1 MRLNLLIGSKSAIFE
16 PISKFNR
23 LMYNWQHDDWPDFF
37 YKVEDLAEPLKRLSD
52 VLLPLL
58 SKVRNLPEED
68 RRRYFI
74 EVLIAEAQKTSNIE
88 GEFVSREDLRSSI
101 LSHLYLGNYK
111 KNIRDLRAV
120 GIGKLLS
127 TVASNFSNDITET
140 TLKYWH
146 QILFDRLP
154 TISIIG
160 GYRTSKEPMQIV
172 SGPDYDLTIHY
183 EAPPSDRVPQEMT
196 KMIASLHKSHHSD
209 RLLDYVLRAGI
220 SHTHFE
226 SIHPFQD
233 GNGRIGRAMI
243 DHLISQGIGFVIPF
257 SISQV
262 FADNQK
268 EYYAQLNAAS
278 RTLDVGEWLKYFIES
293 VITAVTNANEQIS
306 FLLAKTVFFDR
317 FENQLNDRQGKLIR
331 RLFDAGPEGF
341 QGGLSAKSYERLT
354 RSSKATATRELT
366 ELTEMGALVRIGAG
380 RSTRYELRLEDM
392 VP

>member
-1 MRLNLLIGSKSAIFE
+1 
-16 PISKFNR
+16 
-23 LMYNWQHDDWPDFF
+23 MYNWQHDDWPDFF

-306 FLLAKTVFFDR
+306 FLLAKTVFFYR
-317 FENQLNDRQGKLIR
+317 FENQLNDRQEKLIR

-341 QGGLSAKSYERLT
+341 QGGLSARNYERLT

-380 RSTRYELRLEDM
+380 RSTRYELRLEDL

>member
-1 MRLNLLIGSKSAIFE
+1 MDLRRLDVLIGSLFAIFE
-16 PISKFNR
+16 PISKFNW
-23 LMYNWQHDDWPDFF
+23 LMYNWQNKDWPNF
-37 YKVEDLAEPLKRLSD
+37 YYNSEALAKPLKTLSE
-52 VLLPLL
+52 VLEPLL

-68 RRRYFI
+68 RRKYFI
-74 EVLIAEAQKTSNIE
+74 EVLVAEAQKTSNIE

-101 LSHLYLGNYK
+101 LNHLYLGNYK

-127 TVASNFSNDITET
+127 TMAANFSNDITES

-154 TISIIG
+154 SINIIG
-160 GYRTSKEPMQIV
+160 NYRTSKEPMQIV
-172 SGPDYDLTIHY
+172 SGPDYDIRVHY
-183 EAPPSDRVPQEMT
+183 EAPPSARVPKEMAE
-196 KMIASLHKSHHSD
+196 MVASLDRSQHPD
-209 RLLDYVLRAGI
+209 RLLDYILRAGI
-220 SHTHFE
+220 SHPYFE

-243 DHLISQGIGFVIPF
+243 DHLISQGVGFVIPF

-268 EYYAQLNAAS
+268 EYYAELNAAS
-278 RTLDVGEWLKYFIES
+278 RTLDLEQWLKYFIE
-293 VITAVTNANEQIS
+293 VVTTAIINANEQIS
-306 FLLAKTVFFDR
+306 FLLAKTIFFDR
-317 FENQLNDRQGKLIR
+317 FEKQLNDRQIKLIR

-341 QGGLSAKSYERLT
+341 QGGLSAKNYERLT

-366 ELTEMGALVRIGAG
+366 ELTEIGALVRLGAG
-380 RSTRYELRLEDM
+380 RSTRYELRLGE
-392 VP
+392 

>member
-1 MRLNLLIGSKSAIFE
+1 
-16 PISKFNR
+16 
-23 LMYNWQHDDWPDFF
+23 MYNWQHKDWPNFHHQA
-37 YKVEDLAEPLKRLSD
+37 EALAEPLKNLSD
-52 VLLPLL
+52 VLQPLL
-58 SKVRNLPEED
+58 NKVRSLPEED

-74 EVLIAEAQKTSNIE
+74 EVLVAEAQETSKIE

-101 LSHLYLGNYK
+101 LNHLYLGNYK
-111 KNIRDLRAV
+111 KTVRDLRAV
-120 GIGKLLS
+120 GIGKLLA
-127 TVASNFSNDITET
+127 TVAANFSNDITES

-146 QILFDRLP
+146 QILFNRLP
-154 TISIIG
+154 SLNIIG
-160 GYRTSKEPMQIV
+160 DYRVSKEPMQIV

-183 EAPPSDRVPQEMT
+183 EAPPSAKVPKEMV
-196 KMIASLHKSHHSD
+196 KMVASLDLSQHPD

-220 SHTHFE
+220 SHPYFE

-243 DHLISQGIGFVIPF
+243 DHLMSQGVGFAIPF

-262 FADNQK
+262 FADNEK

-278 RTLDVGEWLKYFIES
+278 RTLDLERWLVFFVET
-293 VITAVTNANEQIS
+293 VITAISNANEQVS

-317 FENQLNDRQGKLIR
+317 FEDQLNDRQTKLIR

-341 QGGLSAKSYERLT
+341 QGGLSAKNYERLT
-354 RSSKATATRELT
+354 RASKSTATRELT

-380 RSTRYELRLEDM
+380 RATRYELRLEDLNSQ
-392 VP
+392 